1 MRTSSAILLVSLLAL
16 RPLEAQEPSLD
27 AITGEVRAS
36 TGGPVPT
43 PTVRVTAFGT
53 NETRAAQS
61 FANGRFVLVW
71 VDGRGDYTVSI
82 SAPGFQP
89 VSRHVQRT
97 GSNPRIDLQVELRSG
112 SSRDTRQ
119 DTAYVPRSRSSL
131 NPYRPDTGFP

>member
-1 MRTSSAILLVSLLAL
+1 
-16 RPLEAQEPSLD
+16 
-27 AITGEVRAS
+27 
-36 TGGPVPT
+36 VPT

-82 SAPGFQP
+82 SAPGFQS

-97 GSNPRIDLQVELRSG
+97 GSNPRIELQVELRSA
-112 SSRDTRQ
+112 SRRDIRQ
-119 DTAYVPRSRSSL
+119 DSARVGHFRSAPTLS
-131 NPYRPDTGFP
+131 PDTAFR